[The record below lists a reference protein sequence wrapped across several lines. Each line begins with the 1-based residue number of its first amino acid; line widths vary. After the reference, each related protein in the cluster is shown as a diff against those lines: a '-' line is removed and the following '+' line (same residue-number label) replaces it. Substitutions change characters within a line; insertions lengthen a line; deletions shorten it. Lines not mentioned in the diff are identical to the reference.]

1 MRGDDADHLKKDIL
15 NWCEPV
21 LGDRIVDAYSVF
33 FGDNHD
39 DLRTMARH
47 HIRLWRLILSQE
59 KRRAAEARRDLL
71 RLAARSRLGAEAVD
85 AIDRLVLDELVDVA
99 AVRFQGSPGTA
110 RLYSRAMIAA
120 ATILTETR
128 LVAA

>member
-1 MRGDDADHLKKDIL
+1 MRVDDADNFKRDIL
-15 NWCEPV
+15 TWCEPV
-21 LGDRIVDAYSVF
+21 VGDRIVEAYAVF
-33 FGDNHD
+33 FGDNHEE
-39 DLRTMARH
+39 LRSMARQ

-99 AVRFQGSPGTA
+99 AARFQGSPGLA

-120 ATILTETR
+120 ATTLTETR